1 MIKLSYLHY
10 FILIILIYVLFIL
23 CFTLLSCIFLLYLF
37 FFNFI
42 ILHHSQK
49 GIYWTYWTEIS
60 IQVSRA
66 LNRKLAGSVRM
77 LCAPHNEGLEEKR
90 RVI

>member
-1 MIKLSYLHY
+1 MFY
-10 FILIILIYVLFIL
+10 FIILYFFYFI
-23 CFTLLSCIFLLYLF
+23 F

-77 LCAPHNEGLEEKR
+77 LSAPHNEGLEEKR